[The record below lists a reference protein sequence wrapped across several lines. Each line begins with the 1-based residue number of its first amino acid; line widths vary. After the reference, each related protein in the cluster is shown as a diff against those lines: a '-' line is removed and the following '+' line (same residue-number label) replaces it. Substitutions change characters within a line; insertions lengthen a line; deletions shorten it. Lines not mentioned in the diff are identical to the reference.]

1 MHLVDTNV
9 LSELSRPRPV
19 MRVVDW
25 VSAQPTF
32 AISVVSV
39 EEISFGIART
49 KGARRANLEKWL
61 EALLDSRVEILDVTS
76 VIARAAGDLR
86 ARHVGLGRN
95 ATQADMLIAAT
106 AVEHGLA
113 IATRNV
119 RDFVDCGV
127 KVFDPFAV

>member
-39 EEISFGIART
+39 EELSFGIART

-76 VIARAAGDLR
+76 AIARAAGDLR

-95 ATQADMLIAAT
+95 VTQADMLIAAT

-127 KVFDPFAV
+127 KVFDPFTV